1 MTDNADK
8 PNAST
13 QNTSLSSLAWQRV
26 SLWLN
31 ELGAVGILLYQA
43 VYYLFRPPANHFRL
57 LTKQLASVGVDSIP
71 VVLLTGI
78 FTGMVLTVQ
87 GYHQLAEMSASS
99 WVGNFVA
106 VSVIK
111 ELGPMMTAFVLAG
124 RIGASITAELGSM
137 RVTEQ
142 IDALQVM
149 ATHPV
154 RYLVVPRFLAC
165 TIMLPVLT
173 MFSNVFGILG
183 GYATAVWLFS
193 MNGTFFIKQAQLA
206 IFTSSVFIGLI
217 KAASFGIIIAIVA
230 CHRGFAISSAGGAE
244 GVGKATTGS
253 AVQSLVL
260 ILVMDFF
267 LNHILYTLLELR

>member
-1 MTDNADK
+1 MSQSRTRDAETLAVN
-8 PNAST
+8 
-13 QNTSLSSLAWQRV
+13 QVRLIFLRWLS
-26 SLWLN
+26 
-31 ELGAVGILLYQA
+31 ELGQVSILAYQTL
-43 VYYLFRPPANHFRL
+43 YYLLRPPVNAFPL
-57 LTKQLASVGVDSIP
+57 LIKQLATVGVDSLP

-87 GYHQLAEMSASS
+87 GYHQLAELAASGM
-99 WVGNFVA
+99 VGGFVGL
-106 VSVIK
+106 SVLK

-124 RIGASITAELGSM
+124 RIGASITAELGTM

-165 TIMLPVLT
+165 VIMLPVLT
-173 MFSNVFGILG
+173 MFSNVFGIIG
-183 GYATAVWLFS
+183 GYATAVWLFGV
-193 MNGTFFIKQAQLA
+193 NGTFFLNQVRLV
-206 IFTSSVFIGLI
+206 IFTSSIFIGLV
-217 KAASFGIIIAIVA
+217 KAMSFGIIIAIIA
-230 CHRGFAISSAGGAE
+230 CHRGFSIQTAGGAE

-267 LNHILYTLLELR
+267 LNHLLYTVLGLR